1 MPDFLQELLNK
12 CHKNMEIILTAKDR
26 QAAEANKNASIL
38 LEELDLEKERE
49 EMKKAAAAR
58 KRDKKKQKKKKK
70 LQAEKE
76 AETNVKN
83 MAEKENSDDSSEP
96 ERKISENGGQLR
108 IVTSQFCY
116 VLKFFYVFDITQLS
130 KHSVNKHCDTQSGW
144 DDWITFKQNSE
155 FIDREIITAHI
166 VASCC
171 EMTGFGEMYRV
182 FICFVSVCW
191 FSHYYPFSRSL
202 GIKTVNV

>member
-1 MPDFLQELLNK
+1 MNK
-12 CHKNMEIILTAKDR
+12 CHKNMEIIITAKDR

-38 LEELDLEKERE
+38 LEQIDLEKERE

-96 ERKISENGGQLR
+96 ERKISENGGKL
-108 IVTSQFCY
+108 T
-116 VLKFFYVFDITQLS
+116 VF
-130 KHSVNKHCDTQSGW
+130 V
-144 DDWITFKQNSE
+144 
-155 FIDREIITAHI
+155 
-166 VASCC
+166 
-171 EMTGFGEMYRV
+171 
-182 FICFVSVCW
+182 
-191 FSHYYPFSRSL
+191 
-202 GIKTVNV
+202 

>member
-12 CHKNMEIILTAKDR
+12 CHKNMEIIVTAKDR

-108 IVTSQFCY
+108 IVTSHFCF
-116 VLKFFYVFDITQLS
+116 VLKLFMYLILLS
-130 KHSVNKHCDTQSGW
+130 SVNTLYTS
-144 DDWITFKQNSE
+144 
-155 FIDREIITAHI
+155 I
-166 VASCC
+166 V
-171 EMTGFGEMYRV
+171 
-182 FICFVSVCW
+182 I
-191 FSHYYPFSRSL
+191 RSQ
-202 GIKTVNV
+202 V

>member
-12 CHKNMEIILTAKDR
+12 CHKNMEIIVTAKDR

-96 ERKISENGGQLR
+96 DRKISENGGQLR
-108 IVTSQFCY
+108 IVTSHFCF
-116 VLKFFYVFDITQLS
+116 VLKLFMYLILLS
-130 KHSVNKHCDTQSGW
+130 SVNTLYTS
-144 DDWITFKQNSE
+144 
-155 FIDREIITAHI
+155 I
-166 VASCC
+166 VIRSQV
-171 EMTGFGEMYRV
+171 EMNTG
-182 FICFVSVCW
+182 
-191 FSHYYPFSRSL
+191 
-202 GIKTVNV
+202 